1 MPPNTPRRSLF
12 HISPFA
18 SQKILT
24 FHLWW
29 ICDPQWRSRFQP
41 MLEQLYPGSEFA
53 VCCNTETMTVLA
65 KRGYTF
71 EREWRA
77 FTLDQSETLD
87 HFKYHTLESLDHWH
101 RTGTNNDH
109 GRYLGAKMLE
119 KFGAWT
125 PDLVFSFLPAPYLR
139 DVWPEA
145 RIVYLESSVFS
156 REPYPWTYYF
166 DALGTMQNAFLSRY
180 AALVNAQAV
189 PPETLRKLAEYRRGI
204 TALFER
210 ETRVKEYFDALRKR
224 FRHIFLF
231 ACNLDHYF
239 GVEAFSPYETQFEF
253 LEHVLASVPS
263 DTAVIVTQHPE
274 PATTPLPE
282 RCLNDLKDVYPN
294 LVADDFFFNMANPSQ
309 CSLPFADGVIAQ
321 MSTVGLQAA
330 FHRKYFVSVGSYFT
344 GIADCTDLNDFAAM
358 LERPPM
364 DRDAFFAWTLTHYA
378 IPEQLLA
385 ELLPGMLERMRTLP
399 GLAPEAALAEWAPFP
414 GDVFD
419 EVYFPHLARM
429 ERSWR
434 QEYPV
439 NRFVPSVLRRLLDEK
454 GAEVDR
460 LNGELA
466 ACREELERREALIRL
481 RDHELKCAETS
492 VSFRLGRVLTWLPR
506 TLRDILTGGKKNSG
520 ADPT

>member
-1 MPPNTPRRSLF
+1 MPANTPRRILF

-41 MLEQLYPGSEFA
+41 MLERLYPGSEFA
-53 VCCNTETMTVLA
+53 VCCNTETMTVLE

-71 EREWRA
+71 ERDWRA

-101 RTGTNNDH
+101 RTGENNDH
-109 GRYLGAKMLE
+109 GRYLGAKLLE
-119 KFGAWT
+119 KFGGWT

-145 RIVYLESSVFS
+145 QIVYLESSIFS

-180 AALVNAQAV
+180 AAQINALAA
-189 PPETLRKLAEYRRGI
+189 PPETLRAVAEYRAR
-204 TALFER
+204 TSALFER
-210 ETRVKEYFDALRKR
+210 EERVKEYFAELRKR

-253 LEHVLASVPS
+253 LEHVMASVPP

-282 RCLNDLKDVYPN
+282 RCLSDLRDVYPN
-294 LVADDFFFNMANPSQ
+294 LIADDFFFNMTNPSQ
-309 CSLPFADGVIAQ
+309 CSLAFADGVIAQ

-330 FHRKYFVSVGSYFT
+330 FHRKYFVSVGTYFT
-344 GIADCTDLNDFAAM
+344 GIADCTDLGDFAAM
-358 LERPPM
+358 LARPPK

-378 IPEQLLA
+378 IPEQRL
-385 ELLPGMLERMRTLP
+385 EEFLPGMLERMRTLP
-399 GLAPEAALAEWAPFP
+399 ERAPEAVLNEWEPFP
-414 GDVFD
+414 GDVFG
-419 EVYFPHLARM
+419 EVYFPHLERM

-434 QEYPV
+434 QQFAD
-439 NRFVPSVLRRLLDEK
+439 NLHVPSVLRRLVSERDGELR
-454 GAEVDR
+454 R
-460 LNGELA
+460 LNDELA
-466 ACREELERREALIRL
+466 ASRDELARRDDLIRL
-481 RDHELKCAETS
+481 RDHELKSVETS
-492 VSFRLGRVLTWLPR
+492 VSFRLGRGLTWP
-506 TLRDILTGGKKNSG
+506 LRAIRDLVRGGKQS
-520 ADPT
+520 